1 MSGIDDAALV
11 ELAALAEAATA
22 GPWWRSGSSIETE
35 HVCSPS
41 HGCWPVADTSPGTKP
56 DGTKQ
61 DRDVIKADAA
71 FIAAANPQTVAA
83 LVAEVQRLRT
93 VEAAVRSL
101 AAEWDVRH
109 AEGDA
114 MLGCPAGAGYYD
126 LLGDELTH
134 AMTAAAL
141 AAARTGEA
149 SDG

>member
-71 FIAAANPQTVAA
+71 FIAAANPQTIAA

-93 VEAAVRSL
+93 VEAAVEALARHYQRSGNWRYHGVPIAL
-101 AAEWDVRH
+101 R
-109 AEGDA
+109 
-114 MLGCPAGAGYYD
+114 
-126 LLGDELTH
+126 
-134 AMTAAAL
+134 AAL